1 MSEKQ
6 ARFWAGGFDGEKGC
20 AAGNEVSVIVL

>member
-6 ARFWAGGFDGEKGC
+6 ARFGVGGFDDEKEC
-20 AAGNEVSVIVL
+20 TAGNKVSVIVL

>member
-6 ARFWAGGFDGEKGC
+6 ARFWAGGFDGEKEC
-20 AAGNEVSVIVL
+20 TAGNEVSVIVL